1 VNHSDS
7 ITPPAVA
14 SRSAT
19 RRDYRDATIESL
31 FEELE
36 AAKALIAA
44 LTDSC
49 DVYRVMTVEACA
61 RLTEYHNKQQR
72 LEARL
77 DALRDELRRFTA
89 SQIGSAGHMELA
101 A

>member
-1 VNHSDS
+1 MSRHSD
-7 ITPPAVA
+7 TMVRTAC
-14 SRSAT
+14 
-19 RRDYRDATIESL
+19 
-31 FEELE
+31 
-36 AAKALIAA
+36 ALIATLA
-44 LTDSC
+44 DSC

-89 SQIGSAGHMELA
+89 AQIGGGGHVERA